1 MATPSITQK
10 INFTKTPM
18 SQEEQNYRKFQTP
31 DDWERRAEL
40 MRQGIAN
47 AKREDEKK
55 RALTAKNAWWL
66 KRRTITETYGV

>member
-1 MATPSITQK
+1 
-10 INFTKTPM
+10 M
-18 SQEEQNYRKFQTP
+18 SQEEQNYRKFHTP

-66 KRRTITETYGV
+66 KRRTVTETYGV